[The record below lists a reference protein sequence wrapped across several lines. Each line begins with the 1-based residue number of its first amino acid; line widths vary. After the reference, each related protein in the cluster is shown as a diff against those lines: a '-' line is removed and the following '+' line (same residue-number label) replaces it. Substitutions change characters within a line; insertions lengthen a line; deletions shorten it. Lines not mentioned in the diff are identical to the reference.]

1 MIHSSMI
8 YSPVIHCAM
17 SIVMR
22 PYWGVRIV
30 MRNVIRTR
38 TIEVVTIRIAAV
50 DVETPTVVSPS
61 HRTIEIVGGH
71 VAVELPASEH
81 VAQTVVTERPITAKD
96 IVTRQPHQVVEIDF
110 IHCLVLLVGQVELVG
125 HLICQE
131 QGFGSCLV
139 V

>member
-8 YSPVIHCAM
+8 YSTVIHCAM

-22 PYWGVRIV
+22 PCWGVRIV
-30 MRNVIRTR
+30 MRNGIRTR

-50 DVETPTVVSPS
+50 DVETPAVISPS
-61 HRTIEIVGGH
+61 HRTIEVVGGH
-71 VAVELPASEH
+71 VAIVLPAGEH
-81 VAQTVVTERPITAKD
+81 VAQAAITERPVTAKD
-96 IVTRQPHQVVEIDF
+96 IVARQPHQVVEIDF

-131 QGFGSCLV
+131 QGFVSCLV